1 MTRFSF
7 ANLGKWAEKEKRIR
21 DAVVK
26 QATNDMIVG
35 ASRTATGVSRGGV
48 VKQGFVPRM
57 DGTLAASLISTLH
70 GSTAITQGEGDFSMV
85 VGSMR
90 AGDRAVFTW
99 TAPHAKAKNWG
110 RRGQQGWHW
119 VEEAVNNW
127 PVTFNAAAARA
138 RVTTG

>member
-26 QATNDMIVG
+26 QATNDMIVD
-35 ASRTATGVSRGGV
+35 ASQTATGVSRGGS
-48 VKQGFVPRM
+48 VKQGFVPRA
-57 DGTLAASLISTLH
+57 DGTLAASLVSTLH
-70 GSTAITQGEGDFSMV
+70 GSTAITQGEGEFSMV

-90 AGDRAVFTW
+90 AGDRAVFSW

-110 RRGQQGWHW
+110 SKGQQGWHW
-119 VEEAVNNW
+119 VEKAHNNW
-127 PVTFNAAAARA
+127 PATFKTAAARA
-138 RVTTG
+138 RAMTG

>member
-1 MTRFSF
+1 MRFSF
-7 ANLGKWAEKEKRIR
+7 ANFGKWSAKEKRFQN
-21 DAVVK
+21 AVVA

-35 ASRTATGVSRGGV
+35 ASQTATGVSRGGT

-70 GSTAITQGEGDFSMV
+70 GSTAITQGEGQFSMV

-110 RRGQQGWHW
+110 ARGQEGWHW
-119 VEEAVNNW
+119 VEKAANDW

-138 RVTTG
+138 RAITG